1 MRCCG
6 TRTDCGET
14 FAVCFHRGMF
24 ERCNYHVHAGRY
36 DCQLEYRAENIYG
49 YFASEAVGRPRV
61 FLLPAGQPDELPA
74 ILEMLKRGERT
85 SAKETVHIGKDH
97 RQVEISEMLSA
108 VKDTSGKIVGV
119 VAITRDLSERRT

>member
-1 MRCCG
+1 
-6 TRTDCGET
+6 
-14 FAVCFHRGMF
+14 
-24 ERCNYHVHAGRY
+24 
-36 DCQLEYRAENIYG
+36 
-49 YFASEAVGRPRV
+49 
-61 FLLPAGQPDELPA
+61 
-74 ILEMLKRGERT
+74 MLKRGERT